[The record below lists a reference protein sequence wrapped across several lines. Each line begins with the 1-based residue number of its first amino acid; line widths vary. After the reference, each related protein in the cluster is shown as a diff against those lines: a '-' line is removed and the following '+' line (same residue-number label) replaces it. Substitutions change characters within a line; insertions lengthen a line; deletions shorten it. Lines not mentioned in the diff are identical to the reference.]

1 MTMKTASA
9 ETAPMAASPD
19 EAPRATAW
27 DNMGDDASLPPS
39 FPPANRHMASPE
51 TASAESLPPSIP
63 PQSGGVEGQ
72 GQNTDEHVTDPT
84 DIDGKKGTYGL
95 IKSPDG
101 ELIPYKVKAR
111 SSGSNLPDNII
122 NTRLAQNAGEQTSA
136 DAGMSYQDRGRQI
149 IAGATERAKAGS
161 KELFGRAG
169 AGIKR
174 IAGKLVRLAR
184 GGVKTVGETAGKGAS
199 VVVGFAAIEGPRA
212 AKATAETVSEAREK
226 SAQKISE
233 LAENARNRRK
243 ERRDKRKA
251 AKDERERKYGERQ
264 SARKD
269 ALKEMTQQAED
280 SRRQSNERQGNIHDK
295 QNQLLDVEVAME
307 QQLLRAKAARA
318 RASQAS
324 RRYTEIV
331 RHRQAAEAVY
341 RQAAKHA
348 KEHPE
353 DSYHQSAAKQ
363 AEDEYFASMQLERSA
378 FNDYIVFQRASD
390 AISGDTDRLQ
400 RRAYELQSDITALQ
414 YDEELGSRDRLTVG
428 VKSAF
433 TRVAEFVDG
442 STAAHGLL
450 RRAGQAIRRKLQGS
464 GNRQEA
470 KTTA

>member
-1 MTMKTASA
+1 MTTST
-9 ETAPMAASPD
+9 ETIPVAGSSD
-19 EAPRATAW
+19 KGPRATEW
-27 DNMGDDASLPPS
+27 DNMRGDASNGESLPPS
-39 FPPANRHMASPE
+39 FPPATRHDMADRGSVQGANSPE
-51 TASAESLPPSIP
+51 TALA
-63 PQSGGVEGQ
+63 
-72 GQNTDEHVTDPT
+72 DP
-84 DIDGKKGTYGL
+84 
-95 IKSPDG
+95 
-101 ELIPYKVKAR
+101 
-111 SSGSNLPDNII
+111 
-122 NTRLAQNAGEQTSA
+122 SA
-136 DAGMSYQDRGRQI
+136 DGSTGYEDKGRQI
-149 IAGATERAKAGS
+149 IAGATERAKTGS
-161 KELFGRAG
+161 ERLFGRAK
-169 AGIKR
+169 AGIKG
-174 IAGKLVRLAR
+174 IAGELVRLAR
-184 GGVKTVGETAGKGAS
+184 GGAKGAKTVGEAAGKGAS
-199 VVVGFAAIEGPRA
+199 VAVGFAAIEGPRA
-212 AKATAETVSEAREK
+212 AKATVEKVSEAIEK
-226 SAQKISE
+226 SATKIHK
-233 LAENARNRRK
+233 LADDARSRR
-243 ERRDKRKA
+243 EGRRSKREA
-251 AKDERERKYGERQ
+251 AKAEGEREYGERQ

-269 ALKEMTQQAED
+269 ALEEMAQQAED

-442 STAAHGLL
+442 PTAAHGLL

-470 KTTA
+470 KTA

>member
-1 MTMKTASA
+1 MTTST
-9 ETAPMAASPD
+9 ETIPVAGSSD
-19 EAPRATAW
+19 KGPRATEW
-27 DNMGDDASLPPS
+27 DNMRGDASNGESLPPS
-39 FPPANRHMASPE
+39 FPPATRHDMADRGSAQGANSPE
-51 TASAESLPPSIP
+51 TALA
-63 PQSGGVEGQ
+63 
-72 GQNTDEHVTDPT
+72 DP
-84 DIDGKKGTYGL
+84 
-95 IKSPDG
+95 
-101 ELIPYKVKAR
+101 
-111 SSGSNLPDNII
+111 
-122 NTRLAQNAGEQTSA
+122 SA
-136 DAGMSYQDRGRQI
+136 DGSTGYEDKGRQI
-149 IAGATERAKAGS
+149 IAGATERVKTGS
-161 KELFGRAG
+161 EKLFGRAK
-169 AGIKR
+169 AGIKG

-184 GGVKTVGETAGKGAS
+184 GGAKTVGETAGKGAS
-199 VVVGFAAIEGPRA
+199 VVVGFAAIEGPKA
-212 AKATAETVSEAREK
+212 AKATAEKASEAREK

-233 LAENARNRRK
+233 LAESARSRRE
-243 ERRDKRKA
+243 ERKSKRAA
-251 AKDERERKYGERQ
+251 AKAEREREYGERQ

-269 ALKEMTQQAED
+269 ALEEMAQQAED
-280 SRRQSNERQGNIHDK
+280 SRRQSNERQGDIYDK
-295 QNQLLDVEVAME
+295 QNQLSDVEVAME

-363 AEDEYFASMQLERSA
+363 AEDEYFASMQLEGSA

-428 VKSAF
+428 VKSTF

-442 STAAHGLL
+442 STAAHDLL
-450 RRAGQAIRRKLQGS
+450 RRAGRAIKRKFQG

>member
-51 TASAESLPPSIP
+51 TASAEPLPPRSWY
-63 PQSGGVEGQ
+63 VEYLKGR
-72 GQNTDEHVTDPT
+72 GQNTDEHVADPT
-84 DIDGKKGTYGL
+84 DMDGKYGMVSAPGDYGL
-95 IKSPDG
+95 VPH
-101 ELIPYKVKAR
+101 KVEAR
-111 SSGSNLPDNII
+111 SSDSNLPDNII
-122 NTRLAQNAGEQTSA
+122 DTRFAQNAGEQTSA
-136 DAGMSYQDRGRQI
+136 DADMSYEDRGRQI
-149 IAGATERAKAGS
+149 IAGATERARAGS
-161 KELFGRAG
+161 KELFGRAK
-169 AGIKR
+169 AGIKG

-184 GGVKTVGETAGKGAS
+184 GGAKTVGEVAGKGAS
-199 VVVGFAAIEGPRA
+199 VAVGFAAIEGPKA
-212 AKATAETVSEAREK
+212 AKATAEKASEAREK